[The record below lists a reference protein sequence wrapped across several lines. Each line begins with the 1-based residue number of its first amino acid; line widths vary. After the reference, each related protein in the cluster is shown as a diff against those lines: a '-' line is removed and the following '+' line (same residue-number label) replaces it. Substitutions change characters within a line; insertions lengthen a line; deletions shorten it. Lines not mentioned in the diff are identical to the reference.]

1 MDLIIIELV
10 CWGGLL
16 FFFWALKDGLGKV
29 ETDIESVGFFK
40 SARKAAHAARHTHF
54 SCPEVVREP
63 IGSYRGETIYRFAVI
78 DGRTYQ
84 FDRVL
89 SPGTGE
95 QIIEEE
101 RCIAPGLVYL
111 ECSAAI
117 PPAVQT

>member
-40 SARKAAHAARHTHF
+40 SARKAAHVSRHTQV
-54 SCPEVVREP
+54 SRPEAVREP
-63 IGSYRGETIYRFAVI
+63 IGSYRGETIYRFAII

-89 SPGTGE
+89 PPGTVE
-95 QIIEEE
+95 QITEEE
-101 RCIAPGLVYL
+101 RYIAPGLVYL
-111 ECSAAI
+111 EQSAI
-117 PPAVQT
+117 LPPAVQT